1 VREGVSVMKTTN
13 PLPAWRVAKALKP
26 RNPVLAALKA
36 NQGARGGPHQKTHGA
51 VRRAEKMALV
61 KQLVTDD

>member
-1 VREGVSVMKTTN
+1 MKTVN

-36 NQGARGGPHQKTHGA
+36 NLGARGGPHGKSRGG

-61 KQLVTDD
+61 RELSGDD

>member
-1 VREGVSVMKTTN
+1 MKTFN

-36 NQGARGGPHQKTHGA
+36 NLGAKGGAHGKTRGA
-51 VRRAEKMALV
+51 IRRAEKIAMWKDLA
-61 KQLVTDD
+61 DAD